1 MVLHLA
7 DLQQQYGLHSTWAD
21 IGRKGKGKGKGKG
34 NKVSL
39 FTCAASACLWRSSC
53 AATSALL

>member
-1 MVLHLA
+1 MR
-7 DLQQQYGLHSTWAD
+7 TWEGKEEGG
-21 IGRKGKGKGKGKG
+21 GRGGRKGKGKGKG